1 MDDGTPGGV
10 DRSPSWR
17 SRRWNAPQSARPPS
31 FVHVLCFPV
40 CNAKALSSAW
50 AHIYVKS
57 AWLLIHDD
65 HISEYKFRRT
75 PVKCY
80 TLRNRYKRESRI
92 RITQFE
98 FTLPTRSTFFSSSLS
113 SATFVFF
120 STWIFNTGQYFSTT
134 VQVSI
139 SSKKKQNKKSV
150 GILNTKSEP
159 KLIEFDRGKSCLCN
173 SW

>member
-80 TLRNRYKRESRI
+80 TLRNRYKRKSRI

-120 STWIFNTGQYFSTT
+120 FYMNFQYWTILFYNR
-134 VQVSI
+134 
-139 SSKKKQNKKSV
+139 SSFYFFKKQAKQKICWYS
-150 GILNTKSEP
+150 
-159 KLIEFDRGKSCLCN
+159 
-173 SW
+173 